1 MCLIKNIFC
10 NSAGKKAWIA
20 GNGLSVYN
28 FSTPKPLA
36 LMEKKVLGV
45 TTNSYLVM
53 EDVRDCLEMDR
64 YILKNFH
71 GKSSLSKLKKKRALI
86 NNLAETIG
94 RMHNQNIFH
103 HDLKTCNIM
112 VKEKGKSP
120 CITFLDFD
128 KVSFEEE
135 ITILKR
141 VKNLT
146 QMNLSTPK
154 LISITDRLRF
164 LKEYLRQCS
173 IMDEKKNI
181 IREIVNLSK
190 TEKILYVSSNGDVTE
205 DW

>member
-1 MCLIKNIFC
+1 
-10 NSAGKKAWIA
+10 
-20 GNGLSVYN
+20 
-28 FSTPKPLA
+28 
-36 LMEKKVLGV
+36 MEKKVLGI
-45 TTNSYLVM
+45 TTNSYLIM
-53 EDVRDCLEMDR
+53 EDARDCLEMDR

-71 GKSSLSKLKKKRALI
+71 GKSSLSKLKKKRVLI
-86 NNLAETIG
+86 NYLAETMG

-120 CITFLDFD
+120 YITFLDFD

-135 ITILKR
+135 ITIRKR

-154 LISITDRLRF
+154 LISLTDRLRF

-173 IMDEKKNI
+173 IIGRKEEHTQGNSKPQQD
-181 IREIVNLSK
+181 RENTLCLI
-190 TEKILYVSSNGDVTE
+190 NGDVTE

>member
-1 MCLIKNIFC
+1 
-10 NSAGKKAWIA
+10 
-20 GNGLSVYN
+20 
-28 FSTPKPLA
+28 
-36 LMEKKVLGV
+36 
-45 TTNSYLVM
+45 M
-53 EDVRDCLEMDR
+53 EDARDCLEMDR
-64 YILKNFH
+64 YILMNYH
-71 GKSSLSKLKKKRALI
+71 DKSSLSKLKKKRALI

-120 CITFLDFD
+120 YITFLDFD
-128 KVSFEEE
+128 KVSFGEE
-135 ITILKR
+135 IAILKR
-141 VKNLT
+141 VKNLV

-181 IREIVNLSK
+181 LREIVNLSK